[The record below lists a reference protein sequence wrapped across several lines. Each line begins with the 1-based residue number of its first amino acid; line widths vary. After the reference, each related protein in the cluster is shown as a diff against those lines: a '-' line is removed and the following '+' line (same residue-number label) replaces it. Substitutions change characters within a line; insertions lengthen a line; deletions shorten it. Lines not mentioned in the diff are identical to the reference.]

1 MRNIAP
7 SALLQ
12 RVISRMS
19 DAMESALLK
28 LTQIIGVHPTPMI
41 PFAHQQ
47 PQPAKAPR
55 KRKSSPAHTDSKVKS
70 RKAQPVLAQTL
81 TEWPFPVL
89 GSQPATP
96 AKSSGKRKPKHSPAL
111 PTTVAPLHKLVKQL
125 PADKPPR
132 GKQSATPASKTR
144 QRAKSKAKAK

>member
-1 MRNIAP
+1 MRNTAL

-12 RVISRMS
+12 RVLLLMN
-19 DAMESALLK
+19 AVMELVSKK
-28 LTQIIGVHPTPMI
+28 LIDFFGVLPTLTTQYVP
-41 PFAHQQ
+41 A
-47 PQPAKAPR
+47 PQPVKAPR
-55 KRKSSPAHTDSKVKS
+55 KRKPSPAQADSKVKS
-70 RKAQPVLAQTL
+70 RKPKPAPAPVL
-81 TEWPFPVL
+81 TEFPFPVS